1 MKKLSYLF
9 VIILLTAGAF
19 AMYILPM
26 LGSEPVLSFQLGLGA
41 VIFAACYLAALLLLT
56 GMAAFSSGA
65 ERADRRVNRERD
77 DAYRQFLRRLDHELK
92 NPLTGLQAALTN
104 LRESRSSE
112 DTRSAVENA
121 SQAATR
127 LGRILRDLR
136 KLAELDAGMLEHR
149 PVDVDDLVNE
159 MVSAAGSLP
168 AYKDRRIQ
176 VLISKIPALPTIT
189 GDRDMLG
196 LAVFN
201 LLDNALK
208 YSSAADAVEIRV
220 REDGRTLFIEAA
232 DSGAGIPPEEHALI
246 FDDLYRGG
254 SARETEGSG
263 LGLALA
269 RRIVQ
274 LHGGE
279 ISVRSDP
286 AQVRGT
292 VFTIQ
297 LPVS

>member
-1 MKKLSYLF
+1 MKKLSSII

-26 LGSEPVLSFQLGLGA
+26 LGSEPVLEFKLGLGA
-41 VIFAACYLAALLLLT
+41 VIFALSFIAALLLQT
-56 GMAAFSSGA
+56 SSTAYFQGSEGAANK
-65 ERADRRVNRERD
+65 VNRERD

-136 KLAELDAGMLEHR
+136 KLAELEAGMLEHR

-168 AYKDRRIQ
+168 AYKERSIQ
-176 VLISKIPALPTIT
+176 VLISKIPALPNIT

-208 YSSAADAVEIRV
+208 YSSAADAVEVRV
-220 REDGRTLFIEAA
+220 REDGRTLFIDVA
-232 DSGAGIPPEEHALI
+232 DSGAGIPPQEHARI
-246 FDDLYRGG
+246 FDDLYRSD

-263 LGLALA
+263 LGLS
-269 RRIVQ
+269 IVQ
-274 LHGGE
+274 WKRRMIDGFGE
-279 ISVRSDP
+279 GIGDEHQ
-286 AQVRGT
+286 AQLR
-292 VFTIQ
+292 Q
-297 LPVS
+297 